1 MSKQVRLRDD
11 GKPDKRANN
20 GGGTRAGAGRPKG
33 SKEKIVLIKKLDV
46 FITTD
51 SVMRKLKKIMYN
63 DEDAKLQ
70 LDAIKLYMAYRFGRP
85 TETKEVNVFVE
96 QPLFALG
103 ETIDIQ
109 HEDIINDILGDE
121 PED

>member
-11 GKPDKRANN
+11 GEPDNRVNN
-20 GGGTRAGAGRPKG
+20 GGVRVGAGRKAG
-33 SKEKIVLIKKLDV
+33 KKDKVILIKKLDQ

-63 DEDAKLQ
+63 DEDSKLQ

-96 QPLFALG
+96 QPLFVLDN
-103 ETIDIQ
+103 TIDIQ
-109 HEDIINDILGDE
+109 HEDIIDKILGDE
-121 PED
+121 DTER